1 MTLAQTLRGEGGL
14 LARRGRRRTRRRDG
28 DGPYAPVLAA
38 IREGYE
44 QHYGE
49 GRVLRTDDR
58 DLALLAGDRLY
69 ALGLALLAE
78 QGDLRA
84 VGVLA
89 DLISECAAAHAERRP
104 RPRRRGLEPRD
115 DRVARRRLSCPRRPP
130 GDIVRRPSRSERPFV
145 PDPRKTPKSKYTADR
160 DYTPA
165 PSRARR

>member
-14 LARRGRRRTRRRDG
+14 LGAAVAADAPGDG

-49 GRVLRTDDR
+49 GRVLRTGDR

-78 QGDLRA
+78 QGDLHA

-89 DLISECAAAHAERRP
+89 DLISECAAAHAD
-104 RPRRRGLEPRD
+104 D
-115 DRVARRRLSCPRRPP
+115 DRARAGVAW
-130 GDIVRRPSRSERPFV
+130 
-145 PDPRKTPKSKYTADR
+145 
-160 DYTPA
+160 
-165 PSRARR
+165 SRATTALRGAD

>member
-1 MTLAQTLRGEGGL
+1 MTLAETLHAEGGL
-14 LARRGRRRTRRRDG
+14 LAAAVAPDAPPDG
-28 DGPYAPVLAA
+28 EGPYAAVLAA

-44 QHYGE
+44 QHYGQ

-89 DLISECAAAHAERRP
+89 DLISECAAAHAE
-104 RPRRRGLEPRD
+104 D
-115 DRVARRRLSCPRRPP
+115 DRARA
-130 GDIVRRPSRSERPFV
+130 D
-145 PDPRKTPKSKYTADR
+145 TAW
-160 DYTPA
+160 
-165 PSRARR
+165 SRATTALRGAD